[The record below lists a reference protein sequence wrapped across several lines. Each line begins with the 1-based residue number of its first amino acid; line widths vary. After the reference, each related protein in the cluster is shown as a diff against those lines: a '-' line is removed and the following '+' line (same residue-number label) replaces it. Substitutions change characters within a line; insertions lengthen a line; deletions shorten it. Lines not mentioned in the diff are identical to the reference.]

1 MFKVEDAV
9 SVDTGGLELVPPGN
23 ISSSPGVV
31 LAVTERPQ
39 LYYDVRIRLRLGAT
53 LDLRVSPDK
62 IGPPRRG

>member
-1 MFKVEDAV
+1 MFRVEDAV
-9 SVDTGGLELVPPGN
+9 SVDTSGFELVAPGN
-23 ISSSPGVV
+23 ISNSPGVV

-53 LDLRVSPDK
+53 LDLRVSPEK